1 MDFQNDPEL
10 EKLFKDE
17 LDERAGSLAA
27 GARAMAAGELTPEI
41 AGKMLR
47 EGHTIKGTG
56 RVMGYEGIARGGETS
71 EFVWRWVQQG
81 DLVPSSMLA
90 RTLEHLAQ
98 AIPSALSGDTT
109 EISVA
114 IDTVRALISDPT
126 LVDQLPEP
134 IAADHV
140 ADDVPVDAVAA
151 DGAVV
156 DDAAAE
162 SGSDA
167 SENDSAA
174 EPEDMPEVIDVVVE
188 PIDRE
193 AAPEGLDAA
202 VDLRDEAATDLPIGD
217 EPNRDAAT
225 PEPGIESLDQDDVA
239 DVAATLDQIEREIDE
254 AAAKRA
260 DATSDTAADH
270 MDAEY
275 DPPGDRPSDTGDG
288 ATATAPTVETTIEPG
303 LSAEPTE
310 ADVAAEPTEDEVASD
325 AGDPGADDGPLVY
338 EPGPDGKLP
347 TPIIT

>member
-90 RTLEHLAQ
+90 RTLEHLAH

-114 IDTVRALISDPT
+114 IDTVRALISDQT

-134 IAADHV
+134 IADDHV
-140 ADDVPVDAVAA
+140 ADDAPADVVA
-151 DGAVV
+151 DDEAVV
-156 DDAAAE
+156 DDAVAE
-162 SGSDA
+162 SSNAA
-167 SENDSAA
+167 SEDDSAT
-174 EPEDMPEVIDVVVE
+174 EPEV
-188 PIDRE
+188 
-193 AAPEGLDAA
+193 
-202 VDLRDEAATDLPIGD
+202 
-217 EPNRDAAT
+217 
-225 PEPGIESLDQDDVA
+225 
-239 DVAATLDQIEREIDE
+239 
-254 AAAKRA
+254 
-260 DATSDTAADH
+260 
-270 MDAEY
+270 
-275 DPPGDRPSDTGDG
+275 
-288 ATATAPTVETTIEPG
+288 
-303 LSAEPTE
+303 
-310 ADVAAEPTEDEVASD
+310 
-325 AGDPGADDGPLVY
+325 
-338 EPGPDGKLP
+338 
-347 TPIIT
+347 